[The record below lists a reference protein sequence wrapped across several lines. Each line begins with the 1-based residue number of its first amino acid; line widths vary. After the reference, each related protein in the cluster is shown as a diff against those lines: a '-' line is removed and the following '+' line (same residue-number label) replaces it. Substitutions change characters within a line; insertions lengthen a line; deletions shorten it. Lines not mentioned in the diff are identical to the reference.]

1 MVLVYPSY
9 YDDFHCI
16 ADRCEDTCCAGWEID
31 IDDDT
36 YDKYMS
42 VGGDFGARLIESI
55 KTYGEELEKSGENK
69 ISDNPQILAYGESQ
83 IGLSA
88 VDVKM
93 KSSEHKETESGDGV
107 AEKTDV
113 GRGSE
118 DEGYEL
124 HGFRLTDDLR
134 CPFLDDHN
142 LCDIYKEL
150 GESALCEVCTNTP
163 RNYLEYCDRREIS
176 ISASCPEAARLI
188 YGSPEKIT
196 FICKDV
202 PGRIDVESDE
212 EETELGEFLIKVR
225 DEAIRILQDRSRSLS
240 ERIGIFMK
248 HSEAVQEAIN
258 NWESSG
264 KALPDG
270 VTSVLSDVHKSK
282 DEGVDV
288 SVPSA
293 GCGQFDEASDAINNK
308 DYQNKIYR
316 EFLTRMSIYSGLASI
331 GDRWADRVQLLF
343 ELFIG
348 DEESEGIEGLCEDQD
363 ECDDLHGDTD
373 GVYEGDK
380 YPDYVRDERY
390 RDVYLKAISDL
401 SEYMLRED
409 RLYEYEHLLVYYA
422 FLLLNRSI
430 DDYDYLTKAK
440 LVVMSYYMN
449 RDMDA
454 ETFLR
459 KGELT
464 REDRQENARIYA
476 REVEHAEENMAD
488 LEEELMFS

>member
-9 YDDFHCI
+9 YDDFRCI

-31 IDDDT
+31 IDDET
-36 YDKYMS
+36 YDKYLS

-55 KTYGEELEKSGENK
+55 KTYGEESETPGEDETSGNSQMFAYVEK
-69 ISDNPQILAYGESQ
+69 Q
-83 IGLSA
+83 IGSSTGDELII
-88 VDVKM
+88 
-93 KSSEHKETESGDGV
+93 SSEQNGAESGVGV
-107 AEKTDV
+107 ADHTEV
-113 GRGSE
+113 ERESE

-163 RNYLEYCDRREIS
+163 RNFLEYCDRREIS
-176 ISASCPEAARLI
+176 ISASCPESARLI
-188 YGSPEKIT
+188 YGSPDKIT
-196 FICKDV
+196 FISKEV

-212 EETELGEFLIKVR
+212 EEAELGEFLIKVR

-240 ERIGIFMK
+240 ERIDIFMK

-270 VTSVLSDVHKSK
+270 VTSVLSNEYKSK
-282 DEGVDV
+282 DEGVDI
-288 SVPSA
+288 SAPSA
-293 GCGQFDEASDAINNK
+293 GCGQFDEASDAIDNK
-308 DYQNKIYR
+308 DHQNKIYR

-343 ELFIG
+343 DLFIG
-348 DEESEGIEGLCEDQD
+348 DEESEGIEGLRENQD

-373 GVYEGDK
+373 GAYEGDK

-454 ETFLR
+454 GTFLR

-464 REDRQENARIYA
+464 GEDRQENARIYA

>member
-1 MVLVYPSY
+1 MILLYPSY
-9 YDDFHCI
+9 YDDFRCI

-42 VGGDFGARLIESI
+42 VGGDFGARLRSHI
-55 KTYGEELEKSGENK
+55 KRYGDKAGQPSVLEDGEEMDGSSMPGNGVEAG
-69 ISDNPQILAYGESQ
+69 
-83 IGLSA
+83 GLSVA
-88 VDVKM
+88 VDVD
-93 KSSEHKETESGDGV
+93 ESVD
-107 AEKTDV
+107 T
-113 GRGSE
+113 
-118 DEGYEL
+118 GYEL

-188 YGSPEKIT
+188 YGSPDKIT
-196 FICKDV
+196 FVTKEV

-212 EETELGEFLIKVR
+212 EEAELGTFLIKVR
-225 DEAIRILQDRSRSLS
+225 DEAICILQDRSRSIS
-240 ERIGIFMK
+240 ERIDIFMK

-258 NWESSG
+258 KWESSEE
-264 KALPDG
+264 ALPDG

-293 GCGQFDEASDAINNK
+293 VCGQFDEASDAIDNK
-308 DYQNKIYR
+308 DHQNKIYR
-316 EFLTRMSIYSGLASI
+316 DFLTRMSIYSGLASI
-331 GDRWADRVQLLF
+331 GERWADRVQLLYSRF
-343 ELFIG
+343 AV
-348 DEESEGIEGLCEDQD
+348 
-363 ECDDLHGDTD
+363 DDN
-373 GVYEGDK
+373 
-380 YPDYVRDERY
+380 RDI
-390 RDVYLKAISDL
+390 YLKAISDL
-401 SEYMLRED
+401 NKYMQRED

-454 ETFLR
+454 GVYIK

>member
-1 MVLVYPSY
+1 MILVYPTY
-9 YDDFHCI
+9 YDNFRCI

-31 IDDDT
+31 IDDET
-36 YDKYMS
+36 YDKYLS

-55 KTYGEELEKSGENK
+55 KTYGEESETPGE
-69 ISDNPQILAYGESQ
+69 D
-83 IGLSA
+83 
-88 VDVKM
+88 
-93 KSSEHKETESGDGV
+93 HTEV
-107 AEKTDV
+107 E
-113 GRGSE
+113 RESE

-124 HGFRLTDDLR
+124 HGFRLSDDLR

-188 YGSPEKIT
+188 YGSPDKIT
-196 FICKDV
+196 FISKEV
-202 PGRIDVESDE
+202 LGKIDVESDE

-225 DEAIRILQDRSRSLS
+225 DEAIRILQDRSRSIS
-240 ERIGIFMK
+240 ERIDIFMK

-258 NWESSG
+258 NWESSEE
-264 KALPDG
+264 ALPDEVIIQSG
-270 VTSVLSDVHKSK
+270 DITDIDDGYMS
-282 DEGVDV
+282 
-288 SVPSA
+288 
-293 GCGQFDEASDAINNK
+293 
-308 DYQNKIYR
+308 
-316 EFLTRMSIYSGLASI
+316 FLTRMSIYSGLASI
-331 GDRWADRVQLLF
+331 GERWADRVQLLYSTF
-343 ELFIG
+343 AV
-348 DEESEGIEGLCEDQD
+348 
-363 ECDDLHGDTD
+363 DDN
-373 GVYEGDK
+373 
-380 YPDYVRDERY
+380 RDI
-390 RDVYLKAISDL
+390 YLKAISDL
-401 SEYMLRED
+401 NKYMQRED

-454 ETFLR
+454 GVYIK